1 MIVVLV
7 SLVALLVTSALAIGA
22 GMVWA
27 ARTQLQNAADAAALA
42 KLPQFRVRFP
52 GFSGT

>member
-7 SLVALLVTSALAIGA
+7 SLVALLVTSALAIDA

-27 ARTQLQNAADAAALA
+27 ARTQLQNAADADALA
-42 KLPQFRVRFP
+42 KLPQFRGRFP